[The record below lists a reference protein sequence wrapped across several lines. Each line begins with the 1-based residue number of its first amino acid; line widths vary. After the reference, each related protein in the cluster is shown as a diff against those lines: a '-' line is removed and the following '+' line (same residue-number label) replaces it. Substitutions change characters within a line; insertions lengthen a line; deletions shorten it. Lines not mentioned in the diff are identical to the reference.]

1 MNMNKVVAWL
11 TRHAPEQA
19 QRDYFESRGLT
30 VVQPKSFADAGYS
43 FSNGKDVA
51 KYAQDAAHEAGGT
64 LALTVAV
71 VPMQFVNDAVK
82 ALGDVPLIRAEM
94 DRKVDPNDPNKAVFV
109 WRGTFKRVVKVDII
123 EEPFEL

>member
-1 MNMNKVVAWL
+1 MSVKVVAWL
-11 TRHAPEQA
+11 TRHAPEGS
-19 QRDYFESRGLT
+19 QRDYFESRGFV
-30 VVQPKSFADAGYS
+30 VVQPKSFVDVGYS

-51 KYAQDAAHEAGGT
+51 RYAQDAADEVGGT

-71 VPMQFVNDAVK
+71 VPMQFVNAAVE
-82 ALGDVPLIRAEM
+82 ALNGVPLVRAEM

-109 WRGTFKRVVKVDII
+109 WRGTFKRVLKADVI

>member
-1 MNMNKVVAWL
+1 MSVNVVAWL

-51 KYAQDAAHEAGGT
+51 KYAQDAADEVGGT
-64 LALTVAV
+64 LTLVVAV
-71 VPMQFVNDAVK
+71 VPMQFVNAAVE
-82 ALGDVPLIRAEM
+82 ALNDVPLIRAEM
-94 DRKVDPNDPNKAVFV
+94 DRKVDPDNPNKAIFV
-109 WRGTFKRVVKVDII
+109 WRGTFKRVLKADVI